1 MARPFIEFVQVQNL
15 PWRQG
20 LPEGHRAGV
29 ESRVLSFDDDSGAS
43 SLLVRYPAG
52 FSAPDPFT
60 LNVDEELF
68 VLDGDLTIGDR
79 AYGIKSYAHL
89 PAGHRRTSMSSRDGA
104 VALTFLSGAADVR
117 TPGGTGESGHAHE
130 DVDTAR
136 LVEYV
141 DAFAGDWGGN
151 FHPKFPP
158 GAGRKFLRR
167 DPHDGEETWI
177 LGTMPLRS
185 GRRPEKHPVVEE
197 MYLLSG
203 ELVGPLGRMQ
213 AGAYFWRPP
222 EEWHGPFGSPT
233 GNLMLFRTKGGPLST
248 VYTEDEVE
256 FTWTPEH
263 HPILP
268 PDLEPYGQP
277 IAGCGCY

>member
-1 MARPFIEFVQVQNL
+1 MGRPFIEFIQVQNL
-15 PWRQG
+15 PWRAG
-20 LPEGHRAGV
+20 LPEGDRRGVQSRA
-29 ESRVLSFDDDSGAS
+29 LSTDAETGATS
-43 SLLVRYPAG
+43 VLVRYPAG
-52 FSAPDPFT
+52 YHAPAPFR
-60 LNVDEELF
+60 LDVDEELF
-68 VLDGDLTIGDR
+68 VLGGDLTIGDQR
-79 AYGIKSYAHL
+79 YGEKAYAHL
-89 PAGHRRTSMSSRDGA
+89 PAGHARPSIASSGGA
-104 VALTFLSGAADVR
+104 VALTFFSGVVDERDVSADA
-117 TPGGTGESGHAHE
+117 PC
-130 DVDTAR
+130 DLAR
-136 LVEYV
+136 LVPYV
-141 DAFAGDWGGN
+141 DSFAGDWGGN
-151 FHPKFPP
+151 FHPQFPP

-248 VYTEDEVE
+248 VYTEHEVP
-256 FTWTPEH
+256 FTWTPGHE
-263 HPILP
+263 PILP
-268 PDLEPYGQP
+268 PELEPYGQP
-277 IAGCGCY
+277 HAGCACY